1 MEEIKKGDIVVNYNR
16 QWIGI
21 FDRWNPLY
29 SNCFWQ
35 WSLYQNNLSKES
47 NNVTFSSALHATEA
61 EKDKFKKALL
71 QKGYSYCDGE
81 VILEL

>member
-16 QWIGI
+16 KCIGI

-29 SNCFWQ
+29 GNCFWQ
-35 WSLYQNNLSKES
+35 WSLYENHLLKES
-47 NNVTFSSALHATEA
+47 NSVTFSSALPATEE
-61 EKDKFKKALL
+61 EKEKFKKALL

>member
-21 FDRWNPLY
+21 FDRWNSPH

-35 WSLYQNNLSKES
+35 WSLFNNNLTKEHF
-47 NNVTFSSALHATEA
+47 NTTFSSALPATEE
-61 EKDKFKKALL
+61 EKEKFKKALL
-71 QKGYSYCDGE
+71 RKGYSYCDGE

>member
-16 QWIGI
+16 KWIGI
-21 FDRWNPLY
+21 FDRWNRPY
-29 SNCFWQ
+29 GNCFWQ
-35 WSLYQNNLSKES
+35 WSLYKNNLSKES
-47 NNVTFSSALHATEA
+47 NNVTFSSALPATEA
-61 EKDKFKKALL
+61 EKEKFKKALL